1 MKLVSIAWR
10 FSRPHTIIG
19 SLLSTWSLYFMSAY
33 PQAEVK
39 NQIALFLLTLISAIG
54 CNLYIVC
61 LNQITDIELDKLNK
75 PHLPL
80 ASGEISRST
89 ARVIIMVSALVSI
102 ISAYSAGWLM
112 FALVLIVG
120 ALGTAY
126 SVPPLKFKKHH
137 LGAAFSITLVRGVL
151 VNILMFLHFQWE
163 IAETLEFPLY
173 MWPLVLFMILFSIGI
188 AWLKDIPDIKG
199 DRNHGIETLAVNR
212 GSRWVFRGAISLV
225 SFSYLT
231 LVLWGFVG
239 LPGFNKVFLS
249 SFHFV
254 VWVLFL
260 LGSLKAN
267 PFMKKDVKV
276 FYRFYWVL
284 FFVEYLFY
292 PLGLVL

>member
-1 MKLVSIAWR
+1 MKIFSIAWR
-10 FSRPHTIIG
+10 FSRPHTRIG
-19 SLLSTWSLYFMSAY
+19 SLLSTGALYFMPAY

-39 NQIALFLLTLISAIG
+39 NQIVLFLLTLISALG
-54 CNLYIVC
+54 CNLYIVG
-61 LNQITDIELDKLNK
+61 LNQIADIQLDKLNK

-80 ASGEISRST
+80 ASGEMNRST
-89 ARVIIMVSALVSI
+89 ARITITMSALVSL

-112 FALVLIVG
+112 LALVLIVG

-137 LGAAFSITLVRGVL
+137 FGAAFSITLVRGVL

-163 IAETLEFPLY
+163 IAETLEFPRY

-199 DRNHGIETLAVNR
+199 DRNHGIKTLAVNR
-212 GSRWVFRGAISLV
+212 GSQWVFRGAISLV
-225 SFSYLT
+225 SLSYLT
-231 LVLWGFVG
+231 LVLWGAVG
-239 LPGFNKVFLS
+239 LPGYNTVFLS

-260 LGSLKAN
+260 LGSSKAN
-267 PFMKKDVKV
+267 PFIKKDVKA
-276 FYRFYWVL
+276 FYQFYWVL

>member
-1 MKLVSIAWR
+1 MKLFSIAWR

-89 ARVIIMVSALVSI
+89 ARVIITFSALVSV
-102 ISAYSAGWLM
+102 ISAYLAGWLM
-112 FALVLIVG
+112 FSLVLIVG

-231 LVLWGFVG
+231 LVLWGFIG

-254 VWVLFL
+254 VWILFL

-267 PFMKKDVKV
+267 PFIKKDVKV

>member
-1 MKLVSIAWR
+1 MKLFSIAWR

-39 NQIALFLLTLISAIG
+39 NQIGLFLLTLISAIG

-89 ARVIIMVSALVSI
+89 ARVIITVSAFVSV
-102 ISAYSAGWLM
+102 ISAYLAGWLM

-163 IAETLEFPLY
+163 IADTLEFPLY

-199 DRNHGIETLAVNR
+199 DRNHGIETLAVNL

-225 SFSYLT
+225 SFSYLM

-267 PFMKKDVKV
+267 PFIKKDVKV

>member
-1 MKLVSIAWR
+1 MKLFSIAWR

-61 LNQITDIELDKLNK
+61 LNQLTDIELDKLNK

-89 ARVIIMVSALVSI
+89 ARVIITVSAFVSV
-102 ISAYSAGWLM
+102 ISAYLAGWLM

-212 GSRWVFRGAISLV
+212 GSRWVFRVAISLV
-225 SFSYLT
+225 SVSYLT
-231 LVLWGFVG
+231 LVLWGIVG
-239 LPGFNKVFLS
+239 LPGYNTVFLS
-249 SFHFV
+249 SFHFT

-260 LGSLKAN
+260 LGSSKAN
-267 PFMKKDVKV
+267 PFIKKDVKV

>member
-1 MKLVSIAWR
+1 MKIFSIAWR

-19 SLLSTWSLYFMSAY
+19 SLLSTWALYFMSAY
-33 PQAEVK
+33 PQAELK
-39 NQIALFLLTLISAIG
+39 SQIVLFFLTLISALG
-54 CNLYIVC
+54 CNLYIVG
-61 LNQITDIELDKLNK
+61 LNQIADIQLDKLNK

-80 ASGEISRST
+80 ASGEMNRST
-89 ARVIIMVSALVSI
+89 AHIIITVSALVSV

-112 FALVLIVG
+112 LALVLIVG

-137 LGAAFSITLVRGVL
+137 FGAAFSITLVRGVL

-163 IAETLEFPLY
+163 IAETLEFPRY

-188 AWLKDIPDIKG
+188 AWLKDIPDING
-199 DRNHGIETLAVNR
+199 DRNHGIKTLAVNR

-225 SFSYLT
+225 SLSYLT
-231 LVLWGFVG
+231 LVLWGAVG
-239 LPGFNKVFLS
+239 LAGYNTVFLS

-260 LGSLKAN
+260 LGSSKAN
-267 PFMKKDVKV
+267 PFIKKDVKA
-276 FYRFYWVL
+276 FYQFYWVL

>member
-1 MKLVSIAWR
+1 MKLFSIAWR

-61 LNQITDIELDKLNK
+61 LNQLTDIELDKLNK

-89 ARVIIMVSALVSI
+89 ARVIIAVSALVSV

-137 LGAAFSITLVRGVL
+137 FGAAFSITLVRGVL

-163 IAETLEFPLY
+163 IAQTLEFPLY

-225 SFSYLT
+225 SFSYLA

-239 LPGFNKVFLS
+239 LPGFNTVFLS
-249 SFHFV
+249 FFHFV

-267 PFMKKDVKV
+267 PFIKKDVKV

>member
-1 MKLVSIAWR
+1 MKLFSIAWR

-80 ASGEISRST
+80 ASGEISRSA
-89 ARVIIMVSALVSI
+89 ARVIIMGSALVCV
-102 ISAYSAGWLM
+102 ISAYLAGWLM

-212 GSRWVFRGAISLV
+212 GSQWVFRGAISLV

-231 LVLWGFVG
+231 LVLWGLIG

-267 PFMKKDVKV
+267 PFIKKDVKV

>member
-1 MKLVSIAWR
+1 MKLFSIAWR

-89 ARVIIMVSALVSI
+89 ARVIITFSALVSV
-102 ISAYSAGWLM
+102 ISAYLAGWLM

-163 IAETLEFPLY
+163 IAEMLDFPLY

-231 LVLWGFVG
+231 LVLWGLIG

-254 VWVLFL
+254 VWILFL

>member
-1 MKLVSIAWR
+1 MKLFSIAWR

-19 SLLSTWSLYFMSAY
+19 SLFSTGSLYFMSAY

-54 CNLYIVC
+54 CNLYIVG

-80 ASGEISRST
+80 ASGEIGRST
-89 ARVIIMVSALVSI
+89 ARVIITVSALVSV
-102 ISAYSAGWLM
+102 ISAYWAGWLM

-120 ALGTAY
+120 VLGTAY

-173 MWPLVLFMILFSIGI
+173 MWPLVLFMTVFSVGI

-231 LVLWGFVG
+231 LVLWGFIG
-239 LPGFNKVFLS
+239 LQGFNTVFLS
-249 SFHFV
+249 SFHFL
-254 VWVLFL
+254 VWILFL
-260 LGSLKAN
+260 LGSLNAN
-267 PFMKKDVKV
+267 PFIKKDVKV
-276 FYRFYWVL
+276 FYRFYWIL

>member
-1 MKLVSIAWR
+1 MKLFSIAWR

-89 ARVIIMVSALVSI
+89 ARVIIMVSALVSV

-163 IAETLEFPLY
+163 IAETLDFPLY

-267 PFMKKDVKV
+267 PFIKKDVKV

-284 FFVEYLFY
+284 FFIEYLFY

>member
-1 MKLVSIAWR
+1 MKLFSIAWR

-19 SLLSTWSLYFMSAY
+19 SLLSTWSLYFISAY

-61 LNQITDIELDKLNK
+61 LNQITDIELDKLNM

-89 ARVIIMVSALVSI
+89 ARVIITVSAFVSI
-102 ISAYSAGWLM
+102 ISAYLAGWLM

-173 MWPLVLFMILFSIGI
+173 MWPLVLFMTVFSVGI

-231 LVLWGFVG
+231 LVLWGFIG
-239 LPGFNKVFLS
+239 LQGFNTVFLS
-249 SFHFV
+249 SFHFL
-254 VWVLFL
+254 VWILFL
-260 LGSLKAN
+260 LGSLNAN
-267 PFMKKDVKV
+267 PFIKKDVKV
-276 FYRFYWVL
+276 FYRFYWIL

>member
-1 MKLVSIAWR
+1 MKLFSIAWR

-61 LNQITDIELDKLNK
+61 LNQLTDIELDKLNK

-89 ARVIIMVSALVSI
+89 ARVIIAVSALVSV

-137 LGAAFSITLVRGVL
+137 FGAAFSITLVRGVL

-163 IAETLEFPLY
+163 IAQSLEFPLY
-173 MWPLVLFMILFSIGI
+173 VWPLVLFMILFSIGI

-239 LPGFNKVFLS
+239 LPGFNTVFLS
-249 SFHFV
+249 FFHFV

-267 PFMKKDVKV
+267 PFIKKDVKV

>member
-1 MKLVSIAWR
+1 MKLFSIAWR

-39 NQIALFLLTLISAIG
+39 NQIGLFLLTLISAIG

-89 ARVIIMVSALVSI
+89 ARVIITVSAFVSV
-102 ISAYSAGWLM
+102 ISAYLAGWLM

-163 IAETLEFPLY
+163 IADTLEFPLY

-199 DRNHGIETLAVNR
+199 DRNHGIETLAVNL

-225 SFSYLT
+225 SFSYLM

-267 PFMKKDVKV
+267 PFIKKDVKV
-276 FYRFYWVL
+276 FYQFYWVL

>member
-89 ARVIIMVSALVSI
+89 ARIIITVSALVSV

-239 LPGFNKVFLS
+239 LPGFNTVFLS
-249 SFHFV
+249 FFHFV

-267 PFMKKDVKV
+267 PFIKKDVKV

>member
-1 MKLVSIAWR
+1 MKLFSIAWR

-61 LNQITDIELDKLNK
+61 LNQLTDIEIDKLNK

-89 ARVIIMVSALVSI
+89 ARVIIAASALVSV

-137 LGAAFSITLVRGVL
+137 FGAAFSITLVRGVL

-163 IAETLEFPLY
+163 IAQTLEFPLY
-173 MWPLVLFMILFSIGI
+173 MLPLVLFMILFSIGI

-239 LPGFNKVFLS
+239 LPGFNTVFLS
-249 SFHFV
+249 FFHFV

-267 PFMKKDVKV
+267 PFIKKDVKV

>member
-1 MKLVSIAWR
+1 MKLFSIAWR

-19 SLLSTWSLYFMSAY
+19 SLLSTGSLYFMSAY

-89 ARVIIMVSALVSI
+89 ARIIITVSALVSV

-163 IAETLEFPLY
+163 IADTLEFPLY
-173 MWPLVLFMILFSIGI
+173 MWPLVLFMIVFSVGI

-231 LVLWGFVG
+231 LVLWGFIG
-239 LPGFNKVFLS
+239 LTGFNTVFLS
-249 SFHFV
+249 FFHFV

-267 PFMKKDVKV
+267 PFIKKDVKV

>member
-1 MKLVSIAWR
+1 MKLFSIAWR

-19 SLLSTWSLYFMSAY
+19 SLLSTWSLYFMSAH

-61 LNQITDIELDKLNK
+61 LNQLTDIEIDKLNK

-89 ARVIIMVSALVSI
+89 ARVIIAVSALVSV

-137 LGAAFSITLVRGVL
+137 FGAAFSITLVRGVL

-163 IAETLEFPLY
+163 IAQTLEFPLY
-173 MWPLVLFMILFSIGI
+173 MLPLVLFMILFSIGI

-239 LPGFNKVFLS
+239 LPGFNTVFLS
-249 SFHFV
+249 FFHFV

-267 PFMKKDVKV
+267 PFIKKDVKV

>member
-61 LNQITDIELDKLNK
+61 LNQINDIELDKLNK

-89 ARVIIMVSALVSI
+89 ARVIITFSALVSV
-102 ISAYSAGWLM
+102 ISAYLAGWLM

-267 PFMKKDVKV
+267 PFIKKDVKV

>member
-1 MKLVSIAWR
+1 MKLFSIAWR

-39 NQIALFLLTLISAIG
+39 NQIGLFLLTLISAIG

-89 ARVIIMVSALVSI
+89 ARVIITVSALVSV
-102 ISAYSAGWLM
+102 ISAYLAGWLM

-163 IAETLEFPLY
+163 IADTLEFPLY

-199 DRNHGIETLAVNR
+199 DRNHGIETLAVNL

-225 SFSYLT
+225 SFSYLM

-267 PFMKKDVKV
+267 PFIKKDVKV

>member
-1 MKLVSIAWR
+1 MKLFSIAWR

-39 NQIALFLLTLISAIG
+39 NQIGLFLLTLISAIG

-89 ARVIIMVSALVSI
+89 ARVIITVSALVSV
-102 ISAYSAGWLM
+102 ISAYLAGWLM

-163 IAETLEFPLY
+163 IADTLEFPLY

-267 PFMKKDVKV
+267 PFIKKDVKV

>member
-1 MKLVSIAWR
+1 MKIFSIAWR

-19 SLLSTWSLYFMSAY
+19 SLLSTGALYFMSAY

-80 ASGEISRST
+80 ASGEMNRST
-89 ARVIIMVSALVSI
+89 ARIIITVSALISV

-112 FALVLIVG
+112 LALVLIVG

-137 LGAAFSITLVRGVL
+137 FGAAFSITLVRGVL

-163 IAETLEFPLY
+163 IPETLEFPLY

-199 DRNHGIETLAVNR
+199 DRNHGIKTLAVNR

-231 LVLWGFVG
+231 LVFWGGFG
-239 LPGFNKVFLS
+239 LPGYNTVFLS

-254 VWVLFL
+254 VLVLFL
-260 LGSLKAN
+260 LGSSKAN
-267 PFMKKDVKV
+267 PFIKKDVKV

>member
-1 MKLVSIAWR
+1 MKLFSIAWR

-61 LNQITDIELDKLNK
+61 LNQLTDIELDKLNK

-89 ARVIIMVSALVSI
+89 ARIIITVSALVSV

-163 IAETLEFPLY
+163 IAQTLEFPLY

-239 LPGFNKVFLS
+239 LPGFNTVFLS
-249 SFHFV
+249 FFHFV

-267 PFMKKDVKV
+267 PFIKKDVKV